1 MKEKLDIRA
10 LTEMDY
16 PLCSKI
22 YEQGLKTGIAT
33 FETEVP
39 DWKTW
44 DKKFLKQC
52 RFIAQSNGVVVG
64 WIALTPFSSR
74 DVYKGVAEVSLYVAQ
89 SQRSTGVGSTL
100 LKHIIHNSV
109 NFWTL
114 QAKIFPQNKRSI
126 HLFLNNGFREVG
138 VREKIAMRDGVWYD
152 NILFERRCS
161 FKK

>member
-1 MKEKLDIRA
+1 MKEKLNIRA

-16 PLCSKI
+16 PICSKI
-22 YEQGLKTGIAT
+22 CEQGLKTGIAT
-33 FETEVP
+33 FETKVP

-52 RFIAQSNGVVVG
+52 RFVAECNGVILG

-74 DVYKGVAEVSLYVAQ
+74 DVYKGVRGKFICGSIAKIY
-89 SQRSTGVGSTL
+89 GVGSAL
-100 LKHIIHNSV
+100 LTHMIHNSV

-114 QAKIFPQNKRSI
+114 QAKIFPQNERSI

-152 NILFERRCS
+152 NILLERRCS
-161 FKK
+161 FKT